1 VKHRVQ
7 TAKTEHSNEGSIP
20 SIEFLRSTTGYRC
33 QTHQNPFLVP
43 RRMGLK
49 HRTQSPRGEHAAH
62 FEIYEWTN
70 SSASGAYATVT
81 AEAASPLQGILC
93 SIPENTSQ
101 ECATEK
107 DFKDLLTAF
116 FFQDCAESLPCGSI
130 FLPVS
135 WLFISSARLE
145 VKVLGYDGVWVMP
158 SRSTHNFGSLP
169 FRP

>member
-1 VKHRVQ
+1 MQHTSK
-7 TAKTEHSNEGSIP
+7 
-20 SIEFLRSTTGYRC
+20 STNG
-33 QTHQNPFLVP
+33 
-43 RRMGLK
+43 
-49 HRTQSPRGEHAAH
+49 
-62 FEIYEWTN
+62 TN
-70 SSASGAYATVT
+70 SSALRAYATVT

-107 DFKDLLTAF
+107 DFKDLLTAV

-145 VKVLGYDGVWVMP
+145 VKVLGFDGCVGYAQP
-158 SRSTHNFGSLP
+158 IHTQ
-169 FRP
+169 FRLASI